1 MRFFLRF
8 NFAVTEICVAVGLAK
23 NGTRMDDIF
32 IVSTMPQQLLITA
45 LIFSV
50 CNSIESIFTFSQL
63 LVSGICIS
71 RPPDLCLTPG
81 PQFVFT
87 GPGPQFVFTDPGPK
101 FLFTGPGQ
109 SGACACIYQPCP
121 PNLHL
126 LVLPYDFYYCA
137 LILHLPSCIQQ
148 QQWQQ

>member
-1 MRFFLRF
+1 MRFFLGF

-81 PQFVFT
+81 PQLCL
-87 GPGPQFVFTDPGPK
+87 PALAPNL
-101 FLFTGPGQ
+101 FLPTLAPNFYLLALVSPEPALAYTNLVPPI
-109 SGACACIYQPCP
+109 CIYWSCP
-121 PNLHL
+121 TIFIT
-126 LVLPYDFYYCA
+126 VL
-137 LILHLPSCIQQ
+137 
-148 QQWQQ
+148 